1 MIRGEA
7 RPPLFIGYL
16 PLEGAARLRERAGA
30 GVVYNHPSWAG
41 VLLEKAS
48 PPWQVA
54 FDGRYYRYTA
64 AEWQAQ
70 WEAAAGQIPLAEIVA
85 RGRPAA
91 FFLRPGVESA
101 LIDLV
106 RADGGWEE
114 VYADDHAVA
123 FVPRP

>member
-1 MIRGEA
+1 
-7 RPPLFIGYL
+7 
-16 PLEGAARLRERAGA
+16 
-30 GVVYNHPSWAG
+30 

-48 PPWQVA
+48 PPWRGA

-70 WEAAAGQIPLAEIVA
+70 GEAAGPIPLAEIVA
-85 RGRPAA
+85 RWRPA
-91 FFLRPGVESA
+91 FFLRPGAESA